1 MNLLMAAIQ
10 HAHRTSRKMKITF
23 KPDAVAAVKI
33 ICGKN
38 QAGIVRI
45 IEPSAQT
52 LTKIMGEKKWL
63 NDGNRTMEVKEGV
76 GFNDQKFAEFANLYL
91 ENVSVV
97 I

>member
-1 MNLLMAAIQ
+1 MAAIQ

-63 NDGNRTMEVKEGV
+63 TNGNRTMTVLQDV
-76 GFNDQKFAEFANLYL
+76 RFSDQEFAKFSDLYL
-91 ENVSVV
+91 ESVSVV